1 MGKVEDDIKNQLQL
15 LAGQFGPAQIISAK
29 VLSVNIDE
37 DSIAVAVD
45 GGLEIDDVRLKSI
58 IKAGNKLVL
67 RPTVNSTVLI
77 GRIENSD
84 EWVMIS
90 PDEIDSMTMIIG
102 DVKLDVDE
110 TGFLF
115 QKEESTLKE
124 LVQLVIEAVEQ
135 IVVIEGNNPDY
146 IKLAQ
151 AKTILNNLLR

>member
-15 LAGQFGPAQIISAK
+15 LAGEFGPAQIISAK

-37 DSIAVAVD
+37 DTIAVAVD

-90 PDEIDSMTMIIG
+90 PDEIDSIRLEIG
-102 DVKLDVDE
+102 DVKYEVDQ

-124 LVQLVIEAVEQ
+124 LIQLMIEAIEP
-135 IVVIEGNNPDY
+135 IVVLEGNNPDF

-151 AKTILNNLLR
+151 AKTILINLLK

>member
-15 LAGQFGPAQIISAK
+15 LAGEFGPAQIISAK

-37 DSIAVAVD
+37 DTIAVAVD

-90 PDEIDSMTMIIG
+90 PDEIDSMKLIIG
-102 DVKLDVDE
+102 DVAFE
-110 TGFLF
+110 INENGFLV
-115 QKEESTLKE
+115 KKDDKSLKDL
-124 LVQLVIEAVEQ
+124 LVLLIEAVEK
-135 IVVIEGNNPDY
+135 IVVLEGNNPDY
-146 IKLAQ
+146 EKLIE
-151 AKTILNNLLR
+151 AKSITNNLLV

>member
-1 MGKVEDDIKNQLQL
+1 MGKVEDDIKKQLQL
-15 LAGQFGPAQIISAK
+15 LAGEFGPAQIISAK

>member
-15 LAGQFGPAQIISAK
+15 LAGEFGPAQIISAK

-37 DSIAVAVD
+37 DTIAVAVD

-90 PDEIDSMTMIIG
+90 PDEIDSIRLEIG
-102 DVKLDVDE
+102 EVKYEVDQ

-124 LVQLVIEAVEQ
+124 LIQLMIEAIEP
-135 IVVIEGNNPDY
+135 IVVLEGNNPDFV
-146 IKLAQ
+146 KLAQ
-151 AKTILNNLLR
+151 AKTILINLLR

>member
-1 MGKVEDDIKNQLQL
+1 MGKVEDDIKKQLQL
-15 LAGQFGPAQIISAK
+15 LAGEFGPAQIISAK

-37 DSIAVAVD
+37 DTIAVAVD

-90 PDEIDSMTMIIG
+90 PDEIDSIRLEIG
-102 DVKLDVDE
+102 EVKYEVDQ

-124 LVQLVIEAVEQ
+124 LIQLMIEAIEP
-135 IVVIEGNNPDY
+135 IVVLEGNNPDFV
-146 IKLAQ
+146 KLAQ
-151 AKTILNNLLR
+151 AKTILINLLR

>member
-15 LAGQFGPAQIISAK
+15 LAGEFGPAQIISAK

-37 DSIAVAVD
+37 DTIAVAVD

-90 PDEIDSMTMIIG
+90 PDEIDSIRLEIG
-102 DVKLDVDE
+102 EVKYEVDQ

-124 LVQLVIEAVEQ
+124 LIQLMIEAIEP
-135 IVVIEGNNPDY
+135 IVVLEGNNPDF

-151 AKTILNNLLR
+151 AKTILINLLK

>member
-15 LAGQFGPAQIISAK
+15 LAGEFGPAQIISAK

-37 DSIAVAVD
+37 DTIAVAVD

-90 PDEIDSMTMIIG
+90 PDEIDSMKLIIG
-102 DVKLDVDE
+102 DVAFE
-110 TGFLF
+110 INQNGFLV
-115 QKEESTLKE
+115 KKDDKSLKDL
-124 LVQLVIEAVEQ
+124 LVLLIEAVQ
-135 IVVIEGNNPDY
+135 KIVVLEGNNPDY
-146 IKLAQ
+146 EKLIE
-151 AKTILNNLLR
+151 AKNITNNLLV